1 MKAYNKSE
9 IMSRAWKFL
18 KREPFLSFGDCLFL
32 SWEQAKKE
40 RENYIS
46 PAVLLKIINNL
57 KTFNRCRSAT
67 EQKPMLAGTQEHFKI
82 LNSKIGRKIMKLP
95 AEDDSKQ
102 MLQEGELFL
111 HDILHQRRKE
121 SKNFIAPTKKVKTI
135 FRNRIVKLEN
145 CVKINIEEYVKTE

>member
-1 MKAYNKSE
+1 MKAYNRSE

-46 PAVLLKIINNL
+46 PATMLKILNSL
-57 KTFNRCRSAT
+57 KTFNRSRSLT
-67 EQKPMLAGTQEHFKI
+67 ENKPMLAGTQEHFKI
-82 LNSKIGRKIMKLP
+82 LNSKTGRKIMKLP
-95 AEDDSKQ
+95 AENDSRQ
-102 MLQEGELFL
+102 MLEEGELFL

-121 SKNFIAPTKKVKTI
+121 SKNFIATNKKVKTK
-135 FRNRIVKLEN
+135 FRNRIINLNN
-145 CVKINIEEYVKTE
+145 CVRINIEEYVNAE